1 VRRHARA
8 LPLGR
13 RRLGSLLGGLFL
25 RPTENWPQHLRL
37 AWAILIYE
45 LNISERTAIAVMA
58 SSVERANSCGQSISR
73 LAGDIARFRSREQL
87 VRKFKSVSKCVNR
100 ASSALRRR
108 LDQVIVPLVQQ
119 GNIDLETIEG
129 IFDNA
134 VKVFDEYG
142 REATAKTAIGMMTY
156 QPPGGHRYMTVKN
169 DFAGL
174 GMKDR
179 MSSERALLAC
189 ALGRRG

>member
-1 VRRHARA
+1 MRRHARA

-25 RPTENWPQHLRL
+25 QPTENWPQHLRL
-37 AWAILIYE
+37 AWTILIYE

-87 VRKFKSVSKCVNR
+87 VRRFKSVSKCVNR

-142 REATAKTAIGMMTY
+142 IRTVRRWITNKELVAHHFGRAVRVADGDLRTFLAS
-156 QPPGGHRYMTVKN
+156 HRGEET
-169 DFAGL
+169 
-174 GMKDR
+174 
-179 MSSERALLAC
+179 
-189 ALGRRG
+189 